1 MTINRIVLGWALVV
15 TSILLMG
22 FTLPGSPF
30 MPGDVISAAE
40 MNAKFAALESAM
52 TAQEA
57 ASMDHADAITAL
69 EGRPGMLRAHVVVHY
84 DTDDREYQIRSHWN
98 SKTTEPPTVTWSD
111 DVATVSWEG
120 QSLRTSENLILV
132 QQFGTPARPD
142 LGLPHVT
149 AMVDWRV
156 IPVGSLDTL
165 GVRIQFRTE
174 DNTPIKAGFCMMVFN
189 D

>member
-40 MNAKFAALESAM
+40 MNARFAALESAM

-69 EGRPGMLRAHVVVHY
+69 EGRPGMLRAYVIVRY
-84 DTDDREYQIRSHWN
+84 DAYDDEYEIRSYWN
-98 SKTTEPPTVTWSD
+98 SKTTEPPTVTFSG
-111 DVATVSWEG
+111 DVATVSWAG
-120 QSLRTSENLILV
+120 QALRPLEDPILI
-132 QQFGTPARPD
+132 QQFGTPAHPSV
-142 LGLPHVT
+142 GFPHVT
-149 AMVDWRV
+149 AMADYRY

-165 GVRIQFRTE
+165 GVRIQFRAE